1 MKRSQNYKEDLLKSL
16 QDDIEA
22 KEYLNAALSD
32 GNLEVF
38 LLALQDVIEAK
49 TIKQNLQNTT
59 VNSENIGKTFFSE
72 KNPSITTLVNILN
85 NLGYRL
91 MIDS

>member
-1 MKRSQNYKEDLLKSL
+1 MNRSQNYKEDLLKSL
-16 QDDIEA
+16 QDDTEA

-49 TIKQNLQNTT
+49 TIKQNLPNTT
-59 VNSENIGKTFFSE
+59 VNSENTVKTFFSE
-72 KNPSITTLVNILN
+72 QNPSITTLVNILN